1 MTNVIKFCKIF
12 YQNAKLSGT
21 YGFFP
26 TRQPYKRFRSAAI
39 AFWRV
44 SRQRWWIQFG
54 RERPVPTTSALRRR
68 SASFRGLSARKHT
81 HEANIDMLNG
91 MNSLERWQNAV
102 VLILQKRITN
112 RLWSFSASEVTTL
125 SRYTNR
131 FYYYYYYLAHQHKAC
146 RQLKISKKW
155 LQWVSNRWHWTCWG
169 TRPHF
174 PVKGQWTGAGTK
186 ILIIII
192 IIIAAV
198 ADGLCDAVHHD
209 QHVANKSGR

>member
-1 MTNVIKFCKIF
+1 MNKVAQSSAELPQTVNSPFHKMTMENHNILETTSEFFSETDSMTNVIKFRKRF

-39 AFWRV
+39 AFLRV

-54 RERPVPTTSALRRR
+54 RERLVPTTSALRRR

-125 SRYTNR
+125 SRYTIV
-131 FYYYYYYLAHQHKAC
+131 F
-146 RQLKISKKW
+146 
-155 LQWVSNRWHWTCWG
+155 
-169 TRPHF
+169 
-174 PVKGQWTGAGTK
+174 
-186 ILIIII
+186 IIII
-192 IIIAAV
+192 IIFSPPAQS
-198 ADGLCDAVHHD
+198 L
-209 QHVANKSGR
+209 

>member
-26 TRQPYKRFRSAAI
+26 TRQPYKRFRPAAI

-54 RERPVPTTSALRRR
+54 RERLVPTTSALRRR

-131 FYYYYYYLAHQHKAC
+131 FYYYYYYSC
-146 RQLKISKKW
+146 RRWRTVRRCASRSTCCKWKRALTYKEISKVVHTHIVAKGLYSKNIQRRFTVSRLL
-155 LQWVSNRWHWTCWG
+155 LQN
-169 TRPHF
+169 
-174 PVKGQWTGAGTK
+174 K
-186 ILIIII
+186 ILKEI
-192 IIIAAV
+192 
-198 ADGLCDAVHHD
+198 
-209 QHVANKSGR
+209 